1 MPVTLS
7 TLDKLLKIVY
17 IPGLADWVNNKRPL
31 YGRVEKI
38 TDKKRFSGREMLLAA
53 KEANPQGTG
62 GIAESEVLPAGG
74 SSAYQNP
81 KVNVRYHY
89 GVARLSAQSMQA
101 AGTDAGGFVDGVKA
115 ELKNLREQ
123 FEEDLAIHTIFGDGY
138 GAIGEIASV
147 SSADLTLKTQPTV
160 GAIGTRL
167 IRKGQYIS
175 SYTAKSSGSSGGGV
189 SALVTADT
197 VTSTVVTASSG
208 TNFAADHYLFRQ
220 VNLNVDP
227 RDKVTHGLGSV
238 VDDGTRRASFQ
249 NITRSSVTA
258 FKANKLANSGVLRAW
273 TPELM
278 DELAQESKLNGG
290 GGDPTAFY
298 SPLEIQRRAAA
309 YIRADRTFDMSVKEY
324 DGGYKGMSWSFPGGE
339 APWFTDRFC
348 IPNEIHAVNEE
359 DLFLAIQEDTQFEER
374 DGSIWRFTDRKHEL
388 EAWLY
393 TWRTLG
399 ARACNSCSYLQDISH
414 TA

>member
-1 MPVTLS
+1 MAATLT

-17 IPGLADWVNNKRPL
+17 IPGLANWVNTKRPL
-31 YGRVEKI
+31 YGRIEKI

-53 KEANPQGTG
+53 KEVNPQGVG
-62 GIAESEVLPAGG
+62 AIAESEVLPTGG
-74 SSAYQNP
+74 NTTIQNP

-89 GVARLSAQSMQA
+89 GVARLSAQAMQA
-101 AGTDAGGFVDGVKA
+101 AGTDAGGFADAVKV
-115 ELKNLREQ
+115 ELTSLRDQ
-123 FEEDLAIHTIFGDGY
+123 FEEVLAIHSIFGDGY

-147 SSADLTLKTQPTV
+147 STNDLTLKTQPTV

-167 IRKGQYIS
+167 IRKGQYLS
-175 SYTAKSSGSSGGGV
+175 SYTAKTGGSSGMGV

-197 VTSTVVTASSG
+197 ITSTVVTVSDG
-208 TNFAADHYLFRQ
+208 TSATAGDFLFRQ
-220 VNLNVDP
+220 VNTSTDP
-227 RDKVTHGLGSV
+227 RNKVTYGLGAI
-238 VDDGTRRASFQ
+238 VDDGTRRSSFQ
-249 NITRSSVTA
+249 NITRSSVPA
-258 FKANKLANSGVLRAW
+258 FKANKLSNSGVLRAW

-278 DELAQESKLNGG
+278 DEVAQESKLNGG
-290 GGDPTAFY
+290 GNDPTAFY

-339 APWFTDRFC
+339 APWFTDRYC
-348 IPNEIHAVNEE
+348 IPNEIHAVHEP

-374 DGSIWRFTDRKHEL
+374 DGAMWRFTDRKHEL

-399 ARACNSCSYLQDISH
+399 ARACNSHSYLQDISH